1 VSKRAAWAVLI
12 LSAAAVAV
20 LFVIARERAGGRRRL
35 RGGAV
40 VRARSAAP
48 LQLAPGPLPPPPA
61 EKTRVTLFFVSKDD
75 GLLRPEERDVEK
87 PVDAVGFARTI
98 MREEAAG
105 PKDPALLPAFP
116 EGLTLRNAFVPGDG
130 RVVVDLNVAPAWAKA
145 AGSADELACV
155 GAVVDAMLQNLAQ
168 TDRVQILV
176 NGSAVE
182 TLAGH
187 VDISRPL
194 PAMKDVMG
202 AAAAAPASGPGEAP
216 ASGPPPASGSE
227 APTATSPS
235 APSAAPPG
243 KGTAT
248 PAPPPPPSEGSR

>member
-1 VSKRAAWAVLI
+1 MSKRAAWALLL
-12 LSAAAVAV
+12 LSAAAVVV
-20 LFVIARERAGGRRRL
+20 LFTVARERADRRR
-35 RGGAV
+35 RGATGPV

-48 LQLAPGPLPPPPA
+48 LHLAPAPLPPPPA
-61 EKTRVTLFFVSKDD
+61 EKTRVTLFFVAKED

-105 PKDPALLPAFP
+105 PKDPALLSAFP
-116 EGLTLRNAFVPGDG
+116 PGLTLRNAFVPGDG
-130 RVVVDLNVAPAWAKA
+130 RVVVDVNVAPAWAKA

-155 GAVVDAMLQNLAQ
+155 GALVNSMLQNIAG

-176 NGSAVE
+176 NGNPVE

-187 VDISRPL
+187 VDVSRPL

-202 AAAAAPASGPGEAP
+202 GAAAPAGNATGAP
-216 ASGPPPASGSE
+216 AAPGAPPASPPPAS
-227 APTATSPS
+227 
-235 APSAAPPG
+235 PP
-243 KGTAT
+243 ASS
-248 PAPPPPPSEGSR
+248 APPPPGGRR